1 MPVLSFNDAC
11 LAFGDVAL
19 LDHAGLVLE
28 AGERVAL
35 IGRNGAGKTSLLRVA
50 AGSAELDDGELW
62 RAPGLRVAH
71 VAQEPEFAP
80 EARVFDLVAEGLG
93 DTARLLIEY
102 HDLSTRLGSAPST
115 EADLARLSELQHALE
130 HHDAWRF
137 ESRIEQA
144 LQLLKLTPD
153 ARAASLSGG
162 MQKRVALARALVGEP
177 DLLLLDEPTN
187 HLDLDGIA
195 WLETLLLDFR
205 GAVLVITHDRRFL
218 DAVATRVV
226 ELDRGRIASYPGN
239 YSAYAARKAEQL
251 AAEALE
257 SARADKLLAQEEIWI
272 RKGVE
277 ARRTRAQ
284 FRVRRLDALRRAR
297 EARRERMGSVRM
309 QLDRGDASGDMVAE
323 LEHVTRR
330 NGTTLVVEDF
340 SCRIMR
346 GDKVGIIGPNG
357 VGKTTLIKLILGEL
371 APDAGSVRR
380 GSRIAVSYFDQFR
393 SALDPEA
400 TLAEIISPGS
410 DYVEIGKRRLHV
422 IGYLEEFL
430 FPPQRARAK
439 VKSLSG
445 GERNRLLLARGFAR
459 PANLLVLDEPTNDLD
474 METLE
479 LLEDLL
485 QDFDGTVLLVSHDRA
500 FLDAVVTQTIAW
512 DGRPGAWHEY
522 AGGYEDW
529 ARVARRPGADAP
541 RAPARPAAAAKA
553 APAAARKSGL
563 SWKEQQE
570 LAALPAKIEALETEQ
585 QALAARLSDPALY
598 RSAAQE
604 AQALTQRLKAVET
617 ELDAGMER
625 WLDLESRA
633 G

>member
-1 MPVLSFNDAC
+1 MPVLSFGAAC
-11 LAFGDVAL
+11 LAYGDVAL
-19 LDHAGLVLE
+19 LDHASLVLE
-28 AGERVAL
+28 PGERVAL
-35 IGRNGAGKTSLLRVA
+35 IGRNGSGKTSLLKVA
-50 AGSAELDDGELW
+50 AGSIDLDDGEIW
-62 RAPGLRVAH
+62 RAPGLRIAH

-80 EARVFDLVAEGLG
+80 DARVFDLVAEGLG
-93 DTARLLIEY
+93 ETARLLIDY
-102 HDLSTRLGSAPST
+102 HDLNARLGSGAAA
-115 EADLARLSELQHALE
+115 EADLARLAELQHALE
-130 HHDAWRF
+130 HLDAWRY

-144 LQLLKLTPD
+144 LQMLKLAPEL
-153 ARAASLSGG
+153 RAGSLSGG
-162 MQKRVALARALVGEP
+162 MQKRVALARALAGEP
-177 DLLLLDEPTN
+177 ELLLLDEPTN

-195 WLETLLLDFR
+195 WLEQMLQEFR
-205 GAVLVITHDRRFL
+205 GAALVITHDRRFL

-226 ELDRGRIASYPGN
+226 ELDRGRITSYPGN
-239 YSAYAARKAEQL
+239 YSAYAARKVTEL

-257 SARADKLLAQEEIWI
+257 AARADKLLAQEEIWI

-284 FRVRRLDALRRAR
+284 FRVRRLDALRGAR

-309 QLDRGDASGDMVAE
+309 GLDRGEASGDMVAE
-323 LEHVTRR
+323 LEGVTRR
-330 NGTTLVVEDF
+330 NGDTLVVENF

-357 VGKTTLIKLILGEL
+357 AGKTTLIKLMLGEI
-371 APDAGSVRR
+371 APDAGRVRR

-410 DYVEIGKRRLHV
+410 DYVEIGKRRVHV
-422 IGYLEEFL
+422 IGYLEDFL

-445 GERNRLLLARGFAR
+445 GEKNRLLLARGFAR
-459 PANLLVLDEPTNDLD
+459 PSNLLVLDEPTNDLD

-485 QDFDGTVLLVSHDRA
+485 QEFDGTVLLVSHDRA
-500 FLDAVVTQTIAW
+500 FLDAVVTQTIAYE
-512 DGRPGAWHEY
+512 GRPGAWHEY

-529 ARVARRPGADAP
+529 ARVARQAAEPM
-541 RAPARPAAAAKA
+541 RPAAKVAVAAPKA
-553 APAAARKSGL
+553 APQPARKSGL

-570 LAALPAKIEALETEQ
+570 LAALPATIEALENEQ
-585 QALAARLSDPALY
+585 QVLAERLSDPALY
-598 RSAAQE
+598 RADAQQ
-604 AQALTQRLKAVET
+604 AQALAARLKAAES
-617 ELDAGMER
+617 ELDAAMTR
-625 WLDLESRA
+625 WLDLDSRSA
-633 G
+633 